1 MTEPFI
7 FLCSEITR
15 ENAYCLIEWL
25 QDEDV
30 RRYLSDSQNVSESIT
45 QVINRVNL
53 PVLTHLF
60 NRDGRFF
67 MVCTKSNKPVGFVRL
82 IVKDGTTEI
91 VIVIGDRRNWGM
103 RLGTYAIRESM
114 KIAFFEMRSERI
126 IAKIHKENIR
136 SIRAFRTA
144 GFRLYNETASSKHF
158 SITLDQY
165 IKRIKD
171 GCDMAGEILIT
182 EIDKSRLSKLIGDEL
197 HIGVHTEKS
206 INALQREIEK
216 ATIVSL
222 DKLPAD
228 VITMNSRALLC
239 LNGDEM
245 EVSLVYPDKAD
256 WDVKQL
262 SIFSPVGTAILGY
275 REGDTIEWEV
285 PSGVAEI
292 KIIKVLYQPEA
303 VGDYHL

>member
-15 ENAYCLIEWL
+15 ENAFCLIDWL

-30 RRYLSDSQNVSESIT
+30 RRYLSDSQNVSESIA

-67 MVCTKSNKPVGFVRL
+67 MVCTKNNKPVGFVRL

-126 IAKIHKENIR
+126 LAKIHKENIR

-144 GFRLYNETASSKHF
+144 GFRLCSETASSKHF
-158 SITLDQY
+158 TITMDQY
-165 IKRIKD
+165 IKLIKD

-182 EIDKSRLSKLIGDEL
+182 EIDKNRLSKLIGDER
-197 HIGVHTEKS
+197 HSGAQTETS
-206 INALQREIEK
+206 ITSLQREIEK
-216 ATIVSL
+216 ATIVSV